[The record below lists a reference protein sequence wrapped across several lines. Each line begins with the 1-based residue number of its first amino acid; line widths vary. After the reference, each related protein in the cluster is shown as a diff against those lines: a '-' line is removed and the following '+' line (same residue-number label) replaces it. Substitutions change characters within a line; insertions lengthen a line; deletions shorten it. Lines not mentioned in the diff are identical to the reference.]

1 MLSTISSS
9 MSIPPHP
16 VIPTPWQSS
25 TQNAKS
31 KMLTSGRRSR
41 ENQELFSP
49 INAVCLSNIETNKLA
64 YLLRKFLANI

>member
-9 MSIPPHP
+9 MSIPPHC

-41 ENQELFSP
+41 ENEELFSP
-49 INAVCLSNIETNKLA
+49 ISAVLLGNIETNKLV